1 MSKKK
6 ALGRGLSALLSDNTP
21 DEKLDV
27 DIQTPS
33 TATATAPAKISAVS
47 GIAEI
52 PIEEIEVNPFQP
64 RTHFDQE
71 ALQELSESIKVHG
84 IIQPITVRRLTDN
97 QYQLISGERRFQ
109 ASKLAGLKTI
119 PAYIRSANDQQM
131 LEMALIENIQ
141 RENLNAIE
149 IALSYQRLIS
159 ECSLKQDELG
169 ERVGKNRATV
179 TNYLRLL
186 RLPPDI
192 QIAVRDNKL
201 SMGHARAIIN
211 VENPDKQLYIF
222 KKTLEE
228 DLSVRKVEE
237 LVREMS
243 PKKPEKMEAV
253 KDGTAS
259 SSQSRE
265 ISQLQSRLS
274 SHFGTRVVVK
284 GDGGKG
290 EIKIPFLSVE
300 DLNRIIDILKLS

>member
-6 ALGRGLSALLSDNTP
+6 ALGRGLSALLSDNSP
-21 DEKLDV
+21 EDKLDV
-27 DIQTPS
+27 DIQSPQTSQSQTPG
-33 TATATAPAKISAVS
+33 S

-52 PIEEIEVNPFQP
+52 PIGEIEVNPFQP

-84 IIQPITVRRLTDN
+84 IIQPITVRRLTSN

-109 ASKLAGLKTI
+109 ASRLAGLKSI

-211 VENPDKQLYIF
+211 VENPDRQLYIF
-222 KKTLEE
+222 KKTVDE

-243 PKKPEKMEAV
+243 PKKKDASSPEKSGAE
-253 KDGTAS
+253 GPPPN
-259 SSQSRE
+259 RE

-284 GDGGKG
+284 SDGTKG

-300 DLNRIIDILKLS
+300 DLNRLIDILKL

>member
-6 ALGRGLSALLSDNTP
+6 ALGRGLNALLSDSNIE
-21 DEKLDV
+21 DRLEV
-27 DIQTPS
+27 DIPTTPTS
-33 TATATAPAKISAVS
+33 SSSPSGGTLEISM
-47 GIAEI
+47 EH
-52 PIEEIEVNPFQP
+52 IEVNPFQP

-71 ALQELSESIKVHG
+71 ALQELADSIKVHG
-84 IIQPITVRRLTDN
+84 IIQPITVRRLARD

-119 PAYIRSANDQQM
+119 PAYVRSADDQQM

-159 ECSLKQDELG
+159 ECSLKQEELG
-169 ERVGKNRATV
+169 DRVGKNRATV

-186 RLPPDI
+186 KLPPDV
-192 QIAVRDNKL
+192 QIAVRDNKI

-211 VENPDKQLYIF
+211 VENPDQQLYIF
-222 KKTLEE
+222 KKTLSE

-237 LVREMS
+237 LVRNLTKQSDEHTIQPPS
-243 PKKPEKMEAV
+243 SAV
-253 KDGTAS
+253 N
-259 SSQSRE
+259 RE
-265 ISQLQSRLS
+265 IAQLQSQLS
-274 SHFGTRVVVK
+274 SHFGTRIVIK
-284 GDGGKG
+284 SDSKKG

-300 DLNRIIDILKLS
+300 DLNRILDILKLH